1 MVMKRPAQ
9 AEPELDSD
17 EEYPDYPDDLLD
29 DDELPPEVGSPVKR
43 ARWSHVPSQQ
53 RRNDLDTSTSHTTTR
68 SAAVSTAGETDGER
82 FDGQWGGQGDVW
94 EDAGG
99 GWEGHMEDV
108 MPNIDV
114 PPRNAV
120 SDETSSPLNITK
132 HQVQTFYDAMQASA
146 VGFAFIEDKI
156 FAVEGWNLAR
166 GKGTGI
172 WYHLEYL
179 WLEDELAIACTCPAG
194 LRDDY
199 CIHRVVYKQYDL
211 RHVQGFA
218 QSVECE
224 VWSQGPRD
232 GFSYG
237 QFADSR
243 RCAHVPAARK
253 VLLDVLGIDEGTV
266 DETHVK
272 EVVVSPHP
280 VYERGAVSYLPVL
293 PPVLHALRYDPVLY
307 PRPPPFRD
315 PPLPAQFF
323 HLDLSSTCP
332 CPLPQ
337 RASFNPLGKRSEL
350 HTCWVYTLCGAFEAQ
365 IELQECPNCFSD
377 TQRCVGPDL
386 REKGLFN
393 FNNGTIVSHELLDEY
408 TVAYS
413 TSETP
418 FSAFVIQMEHRYWN
432 STTNF
437 LSPDVFRAV
446 WFSYVSIQAFEGDM
460 ACSRCG
466 PSPDNVIFDGVTVA
480 FDKNRLTSTITP
492 PTEVPPG
499 SWDRPLVKNMTMQ
512 QLIPD
517 AGIRKAI
524 RLVMDSIR
532 SPSKATP
539 GNSRATVIPEEAQPE
554 DLAINGTQEADILRI
569 DYVCEALMELC
580 PALCALFLEHC
591 GYVAYRDKKPVP
603 RVYRSFFLQVA
614 AEESVLQLVNGRSHP
629 SLVKFLADPR
639 PESITQLIGIPGL
652 YLLVKT
658 HGTNRLASLLPIL
671 RWIEERTAIVWAAI
685 TVDSRPIPIVT
696 IDTHPEL
703 GVSWRKIRI
712 RPRYS
717 KLISDRKKAD
727 SQRGGDTCGKFYSE
741 YGEQSLTGGIMAVWC
756 THSVCYGFHCIPS
769 SEGRN
774 DVFSALVTR
783 WPTAPKMVIY
793 DFACALGPYCLIREP
808 EFFKNTLFVID
819 KFHTAGHTKCSP
831 AAFLDQYSDTDIRLS
846 SINSSAGESGNS
858 SLRRFWESG
867 VSRRDV
873 LEKGNFI
880 SGRRLIRSEEAHFD
894 IRPFSKHSA
903 PEFDSLP
910 NTLASNRISN
920 PRREVRPND
929 DAASLRLFGLLFRP
943 FLFLCSSE
951 GELSDK
957 LTHPFAVLT
966 WPNSTSAQTMTPAL
980 SAFSGVCDPQF

>member
-1 MVMKRPAQ
+1 MVLKRPAQ

-29 DDELPPEVGSPVKR
+29 DDEQPPEVGSPVKR
-43 ARWSHVPSQQ
+43 ARWGHVPPQ
-53 RRNDLDTSTSHTTTR
+53 RHNALGNATTATPVV
-68 SAAVSTAGETDGER
+68 SVAVEAGEDW
-82 FDGQWGGQGDVW
+82 DGQGDGWADADGGVW
-94 EDAGG
+94 E
-99 GWEGHMEDV
+99 EDKEDITTD
-108 MPNIDV
+108 IDV
-114 PPRNAV
+114 PPPNAV
-120 SDETSSPLNITK
+120 TDTTCSSPLNITK

-179 WLEDELAIACTCPAG
+179 WLEEELAIACTCPAG

-199 CIHRVVYKQYDL
+199 CIHKVVYKQYDL
-211 RHVQGFA
+211 RHIQGFA

-224 VWSQGPRD
+224 DVNVTMFYRQRLLESDDFLTIFSLRSPSQFGAKGRAMVSHTGSFPTR
-232 GFSYG
+232 GEWHCSK
-237 QFADSR
+237 SHSSSSK
-243 RCAHVPAARK
+243 CAHVPAARK
-253 VLLDVLGIDEGTV
+253 VLLDVLGVDEGIV
-266 DETHVK
+266 DETNVK
-272 EVVVSPHP
+272 EVVVTPHP
-280 VYERGAVSYLPVL
+280 GQGAVSYLPVL
-293 PPVLHALRYDPVLY
+293 PPASHALRYDPALY
-307 PRPPPFRD
+307 PRPLPFRD
-315 PPLPAQFF
+315 PPLPKEFF
-323 HLDLSSTCP
+323 RLDLSSTCP

-337 RASFNPLGKRSEL
+337 RASFNPFGKRSEL

-377 TQRCVGPDL
+377 THRYVGPDL

-432 STTNF
+432 STTTF

-446 WFSYVSIQAFEGDM
+446 WFAYVSIQAFEGDM

-466 PSPDNVIFDGVTVA
+466 PSPDTVIFDGVTVA
-480 FDKNRLTSTITP
+480 FDKIRLTSTITP

-517 AGIRKAI
+517 TGVRKAI
-524 RLVMDSIR
+524 RLVIDSIR
-532 SPSKATP
+532 SPAKTTP
-539 GNSRATVIPEEAQPE
+539 GGSRATVIPEEAQPE

-658 HGTNRLASLLPIL
+658 HGANRLASLLPIL
-671 RWIEERTAIVWAAI
+671 RWIEERTGIVWAAI
-685 TVDSRPIPIVT
+685 TVDPRPIPLVT

-703 GVSWRKIRI
+703 GVSWRKTGCFYHLPQIRI

-858 SLRRFWESG
+858 SLRR
-867 VSRRDV
+867 
-873 LEKGNFI
+873 
-880 SGRRLIRSEEAHFD
+880 
-894 IRPFSKHSA
+894 
-903 PEFDSLP
+903 
-910 NTLASNRISN
+910 
-920 PRREVRPND
+920 VRK
-929 DAASLRLFGLLFRP
+929 SLRYMTQDHAIIYTKVFLSMWNRRTMIKKGL
-943 FLFLCSSE
+943 
-951 GELSDK
+951 
-957 LTHPFAVLT
+957 
-966 WPNSTSAQTMTPAL
+966 Q
-980 SAFSGVCDPQF
+980 